1 MDFEFL
7 KLEVKGWFS
16 GRGGGQVVSVL
27 AFFSDDPSSNPAEA
41 YSFSVNL
48 VFEKNEN
55 TQKRP
60 GLVYREWHMEVA
72 NKLELDFSW
81 NFKRKQETS

>member
-16 GRGGGQVVSVL
+16 GRGGQVVSVL